1 MLFRAIAFFL
11 SFLVLAGSSG
21 VCAQGAPLKYTAE
34 GNSPELLATYEAWFG
49 HQSHIAVGYSSDDE
63 HVLRDQIDRAKRM
76 GIGAFVVD
84 WYGDRQPYIDRNYA
98 ELQKL
103 AAKQHF
109 QIAMMYDVSGVR
121 NGDTNQ
127 VIADLTMFHS
137 LYLQPHAPGHKAYLT
152 FENRPVIFVFPAGIE
167 TDWDRVRAA
176 VNQWDPAP
184 LLIGENIPGKY
195 VNDFDGF
202 YPWISPG
209 PKGWSADGNNWGE
222 DYLSSFYQQAVKHA
236 DKIIVGGA
244 WASFDDSKASWGEN
258 RHIAARCGQTLRDT
272 MNLWRR
278 YVPAGQTI
286 PFVMIET
293 WNDYEE
299 GSAIEG
305 GIPACAGQPAPKSLQ
320 AEEQANPT
328 PPGAR

>member
-1 MLFRAIAFFL
+1 MVFRAIAFIAFSL
-11 SFLVLAGSSG
+11 LASGSAA
-21 VCAQGAPLKYTAE
+21 AQPTPLKYTAQ
-34 GNSPELLATYEAWFG
+34 GNSPELLATYEGWFG

-63 HVLRDQIDRAKRM
+63 HVLRGQIDRAKKM
-76 GIGAFVVD
+76 GISAFVVD

-98 ELQKL
+98 LLQKL

-137 LYLQPHAPGHKAYLT
+137 LYLQPHATGHKAYLM

-167 TDWDRVRAA
+167 IDWDRVRAT

-195 VNDFDGF
+195 ANDFDGF

-222 DYLSSFYQQAVKHA
+222 DYLSGFYQQAMKHAA

-244 WASFDDSKASWGEN
+244 WASFDDSRASWGEN

-278 YVPAGQTI
+278 YVPAGQAI
-286 PFVMIET
+286 PFLMIET

-320 AEEQANPT
+320 AEEQNP
-328 PPGAR
+328 PPPPAH